1 MAKVAIIIPARY
13 ASTRLPGKPLI
24 KIHDKTIIQ
33 WVYER
38 ACQSKLAQEV
48 IVATDDERIYQSVKE
63 FGGQV
68 NMTASSHLSGSD
80 RIAEIAKENQEMEII
95 VNVQGDE
102 PLITPESIDGAI
114 NALISDNNADI
125 STLIREITDK
135 DEILNHNIVKVVTD
149 NSGKALYFS
158 RAVIPYERESRQTK
172 FYAHIGLYAYRRES
186 LLKMTQLEQTNL
198 EKAECLEQLRA
209 LQSGMSIKTV
219 VVDYKPIGI
228 DTPEDVEE
236 FKRYLQSKLY

>member
-102 PLITPESIDGAI
+102 PLIIPESIDGAI
-114 NALISDNNADI
+114 QALISDKNADI
-125 STLIREITDK
+125 STLIREITDN
-135 DEILNHNIVKVVTD
+135 EEVLNPNVVKVVTD
-149 NSGKALYFS
+149 NCGKALYFS
-158 RAVIPYERESRQTK
+158 RAAIPYERESGQTK
-172 FYAHIGLYAYRRES
+172 FYAHIGLYAYRRQS

-236 FKRYLQSKLY
+236 FKRYLQSKLF

>member
-1 MAKVAIIIPARY
+1 MAKTAIIIPARY

-38 ACQSKLAQEV
+38 ACQSKLALEV

-68 NMTASSHLSGSD
+68 KMTASSHQSGSD
-80 RIAEIAKENQEMEII
+80 RIAEIATDNPEMEII

-102 PLITPESIDGAI
+102 PLITPESIDEAI
-114 NALISDNNADI
+114 NALISDKNADI

-135 DEILNHNIVKVVTD
+135 DEILNPNVVKVVTD

-158 RAVIPYERESRQTK
+158 RAAIPYERELGQIK

-186 LLKMTQLEQTNL
+186 LLKMTQLKQTNL

-209 LQSGMSIKTV
+209 LQNGMTIKTV
-219 VVDYKPIGI
+219 VVNYKPIGI

>member
-1 MAKVAIIIPARY
+1 MSKVAIIIPARY

-38 ACQSKLAQEV
+38 AFQSKLAQEV
-48 IVATDDERIYQSVKE
+48 IIATDDERIYQSVKE
-63 FGGQV
+63 FGGHV
-68 NMTASSHLSGSD
+68 KMTASSHQSGSD
-80 RIAEIAKENQEMEII
+80 RIAEIAKENPDLKII

-102 PLITPESIDGAI
+102 PLITSESIDNAI
-114 NALISDNNADI
+114 NCLISDKNADI
-125 STLIREITDK
+125 STLIREITEQE
-135 DEILNHNIVKVVTD
+135 EISNPNIVKVVTD
-149 NSGKALYFS
+149 NFGKALYFS
-158 RAVIPYERESRQTK
+158 RAAIPYERVSGHAK
-172 FYAHIGLYAYRRES
+172 FYAHIGLYAYRRNS
-186 LLKMTQLEQTNL
+186 LLKMTELPQTNL

-209 LQSGMSIKTV
+209 LQNGMTIKTV

-236 FKRYLQSKLY
+236 FKRYLQSKLG

>member
-102 PLITPESIDGAI
+102 PLIIPESIDGAI
-114 NALISDNNADI
+114 QALISDKNADI
-125 STLIREITDK
+125 STLIREITDN
-135 DEILNHNIVKVVTD
+135 EEVLNPNVVKVVTD
-149 NSGKALYFS
+149 NCGKALYFS
-158 RAVIPYERESRQTK
+158 RAAIPYERESGQTK
-172 FYAHIGLYAYRRES
+172 FYAHIGLYAYRRQS